1 MHEASIALS
10 ILDIITDKCSAE
22 GYSNIKSVRL
32 RIGRAAGIMP
42 EALLFAFDAAKLDTP
57 ASGADLCIDIVPLG
71 GSCDGCEREFE
82 VEDSYVLNCP
92 LCGSATFKIK
102 KGYEMEIVE
111 MDVQ

>member
-22 GYSNIKSVRL
+22 GYNTIESVRL

-42 EALLFAFDAAKLDTP
+42 EALLFAFDAAKFDTP
-57 ASGADLCIDIVPLG
+57 AGEAKLLMDIVPLG
-71 GSCDGCEREFE
+71 GFCKGCGREFE
-82 VEDSYVLNCP
+82 VEDSYALNCP
-92 LCGSATFKIK
+92 LCGSSEFKIQ

-111 MDVQ
+111 IDVK